1 MPAPTGA
8 AESAK
13 MPALPVVVMSG
24 EKTGQRFKVLLSSD
38 ANSLML
44 TEQVCIYNKAG
55 NYPALL
61 WNKAVPNSTFRP
73 MVDIATLIRS
83 WTAGTLLCVIRILC
97 RTSRKGLT

>member
-1 MPAPTGA
+1 
-8 AESAK
+8 

-24 EKTGQRFKVLLSSD
+24 KTGQRFKVLLSSD

-44 TEQVCIYNKAG
+44 TEGKFRYNKAG

-73 MVDIATLIRS
+73 MVDIATLISEVGRQAPCCAS
-83 WTAGTLLCVIRILC
+83 FEFYVARPEGADI
-97 RTSRKGLT
+97 SR